1 MVYFVGPQNDRQK
14 AVVDAFLHAWKG
26 YRKYAWG
33 QDHLK
38 PISGGGQDWFGLGL
52 TLIDSLDTMY
62 VMNLQKG
69 KEFLLI
75 LIYYMIEKVKIN
87 DNNNLCLGEKNLQK
101 REIGWSLHCHSI
113 LAGM

>member
-1 MVYFVGPQNDRQK
+1 MPSFAAGPQNARQK
-14 AVVDAFLHAWKG
+14 AVVDAFLHAWNG

-52 TLIDSLDTMY
+52 TLVDSLDTMY

-69 KEFLLI
+69 EQLLRFFII
-75 LIYYMIEKVKIN
+75 LETRK
-87 DNNNLCLGEKNLQK
+87 
-101 REIGWSLHCHSI
+101 
-113 LAGM
+113 